1 MPQPTDRSFKIL
13 KVEQKPSKINR
24 NFYYLFF
31 KGDTGKSFRTCL
43 DPANRN
49 FAHWKPLIRQGN
61 VLTGLVFKYWNG
73 SWIIDADSHPKLD
86 HYEPLPAD
94 GVNRAPASPPPAD
107 PVVVPE
113 PSMMQGDIFGDF
125 HPFDPNAPKP
135 KKPSSRISRRRQE
148 GRTH

>member
-49 FAHWKPLIRQGN
+49 FAHWKSLIRVGN
-61 VLTGLVFKYWNG
+61 VLTGLTFKLYNG
-73 SWIIDADSHPKLD
+73 SWIIDADSHPRLD

-94 GVNRAPASPPPAD
+94 GVNRAPAKPD

-113 PSMMQGDIFGDF
+113 QPTVMQSDLFGGL
-125 HPFDPNAPKP
+125 HDPNAPKP
-135 KKPSSRISRRRQE
+135 KKTSRISRRRRE
-148 GRTH
+148 GMTH